1 MNRTPNLTMLKPAT
15 EYAEKV
21 ARQIDVKA
29 YMSKGNGMYMRLTVS
44 CHNCK
49 NIFITL

>member
-1 MNRTPNLTMLKPAT
+1 MNRTPNLTMLKSAT

-29 YMSKGNGMYMRLTVS
+29 YMSNGMYMGLTVS